1 MKHNE
6 QHDMR
11 TRQHTP
17 PATGFQLEGW
27 VEEPFP
33 TSNLRGFGDSFST
46 AKPVPERKMPV
57 WASLA
62 VWCGEID

>member
-6 QHDMR
+6 KNDMR
-11 TRQHTP
+11 MRPNTP
-17 PATGFQLEGW
+17 KQASFELEGW

-33 TSNLRGFGDSFST
+33 TSNLRGFGAS
-46 AKPVPERKMPV
+46 APMPERKMPV